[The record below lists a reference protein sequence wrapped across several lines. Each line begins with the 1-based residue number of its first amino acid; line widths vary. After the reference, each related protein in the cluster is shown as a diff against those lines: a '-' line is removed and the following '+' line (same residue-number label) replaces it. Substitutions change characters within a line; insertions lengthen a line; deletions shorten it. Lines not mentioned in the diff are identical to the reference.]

1 MSNISYLPLV
11 WFSGNR
17 YMKSDL
23 PWVQSQLS
31 RLPLKAKAKASE
43 EYTRIYLNKLNSGEG
58 LTAARMAANT
68 FLAEYCNGNGL
79 TREEAALVRNEP
91 DIAKASALFDK
102 LIELK
107 KLSRQ
112 KKSIL
117 GIADKLKRK

>member
-1 MSNISYLPLV
+1 MSNISNLPLV

-23 PWVQSQLS
+23 PWIQSQLS
-31 RLPLKAKAKASE
+31 RLPIKAKAKASD
-43 EYTRIYLNKLNSGEG
+43 EYTKIYLSKFNSGEG
-58 LTAARMAANT
+58 LTSARMAANT

-79 TREEAALVRNEP
+79 TREEAALVRSEK
-91 DIAKASALFDK
+91 DVAAASALFDK

>member
-1 MSNISYLPLV
+1 MSNISNLPLV

-23 PWVQSQLS
+23 KFIQSQLS
-31 RLPLKAKAKASE
+31 RLPLKAKAEASD
-43 EYTRIYLNKLNSGEG
+43 EYAKIYLNKFNSGEG

-79 TREEAALVRNEP
+79 TREEAALVRSEP

-112 KKSIL
+112 KN
-117 GIADKLKRK
+117 RF